1 MARGINLQQWQ
12 LEAHAVGITGKGT
25 SGKIKFQG
33 SSQDFS
39 EDYDKR
45 KPLKTNKF
53 RPKAKSK
60 TQVKNDLTKE
70 IQRLKNNGYS
80 ATYIEVEGKPRT
92 SLGGKVHNAC
102 VIVLNKFLFP
112 NQIRRDYGKV
122 LKFYYE
128 DEKND
133 SFSPIYGGFGG

>member
-1 MARGINLQQWQ
+1 MARGVNLQQWQ

-53 RPKAKSK
+53 RPKVKSK
-60 TQVKNDLTKE
+60 SQVKNDLTKE

-80 ATYIEVEGKPRT
+80 VTYIEVEGKPRR
-92 SLGGKVHNAC
+92 SLGGKTIRET
-102 VIVLNKFLFP
+102 VIVMKKFLFP
-112 NQIRRDYGKV
+112 NQIKRDFGKV
-122 LKFYYE
+122 IRFYYE

-133 SFSPIYGGFGG
+133 SFSPSFGV